1 LTGLANRRAMDT
13 ELRLL
18 LDDPKAE
25 FALLHLDLDFFKQ
38 VNDTHGH
45 AAGDHVL
52 SEVSKIL
59 REDLRGLDMAA
70 RVGGDEFL
78 VVLRDTVS
86 EEAIAALSSA

>member
-1 LTGLANRRAMDT
+1 MDT

-25 FALLHLDLDFFKQ
+25 FALLHLDLDFFKL

-86 EEAIAALSSA
+86 EEAIAALSTA